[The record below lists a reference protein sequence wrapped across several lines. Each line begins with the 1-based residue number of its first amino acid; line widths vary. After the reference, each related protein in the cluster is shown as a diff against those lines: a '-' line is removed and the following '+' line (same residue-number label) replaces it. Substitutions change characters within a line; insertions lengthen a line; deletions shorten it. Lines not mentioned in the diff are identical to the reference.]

1 VELHYNIA
9 SVHVLTN
16 PTVHEASEQDTD
28 NAVAAAKAAF
38 PGWSELTPEK
48 RGSYFKKLANLIR
61 ENNDELAAL
70 EASSISL
77 THMRLRQNGIAM
89 RKLATV
95 CRVGHMIM
103 RCKASIMTC
112 NRHDWRSDSRL
123 HQHDLT
129 PTIRCGGWNHSV
141 ERTTVVSS
149 EQASTRTDRW

>member
-1 VELHYNIA
+1 VDLHYNIA

-70 EASSISL
+70 EASSMGRPIDAFFDAHASAAKWDRYAEAGYSVQGR
-77 THMRLRQNGIAM
+77 TYDNAM
-89 RKLATV
+89 
-95 CRVGHMIM
+95 
-103 RCKASIMTC
+103 
-112 NRHDWRSDSRL
+112 
-123 HQHDLT
+123 
-129 PTIRCGGWNHSV
+129 
-141 ERTTVVSS
+141 
-149 EQASTRTDRW
+149 